1 MKIASSS
8 ALAFAFLAG
17 VAVLV
22 PGAASAE
29 LPKAG
34 AVPPTSTV
42 ANPGLGIG
50 SISLASIALGC
61 AGSGSSD
68 VASRNHTITNT
79 AGHPIP
85 KGTVLSWT
93 ASNKGSGH
101 LTLTS
106 DLAPNGSVSVI
117 EPGQTN
123 GYSCTASFIAPNV
136 DLVITSVKWTS
147 DTSASVVVH
156 NTSPWRDAGASTVR
170 VQRMKCLSTS
180 LSTTDAPTPA
190 IPKGASTTVTVNAA
204 RPGADYLEANANVT
218 SSVAET
224 NTANNSQKSFEFG
237 TNKSCTPQ

>member
-22 PGAASAE
+22 PGAAAAE
-29 LPKAG
+29 QPKPG
-34 AVPPTSTV
+34 AAPPISTV
-42 ANPGLGIG
+42 ASPGLGIG

-61 AGSGSSD
+61 AGPGSSD

-79 AGHPIP
+79 AGHSIP
-85 KGTVLSWT
+85 KGTVLSWA

-136 DLVITSVKWTS
+136 DLVIASVKWTS

-156 NTSPWRDAGASTVR
+156 NTSPWRDAGASTLR

-180 LSTTDAPTPA
+180 LSTTDAATPA
-190 IPKGASTTVTVNAA
+190 IAKGASTTVTVNAA
-204 RPGADYLEANANVT
+204 RPGADYLEATANVT

-224 NTANNSQKSFEFG
+224 NTANNSQKSFEFSN
-237 TNKSCTPQ
+237 NKSCTPQ